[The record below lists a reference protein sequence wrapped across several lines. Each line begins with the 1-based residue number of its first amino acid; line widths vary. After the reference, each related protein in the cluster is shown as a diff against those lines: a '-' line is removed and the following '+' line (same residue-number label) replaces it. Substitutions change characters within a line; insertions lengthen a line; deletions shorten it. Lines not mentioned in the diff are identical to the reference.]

1 MGKLIKIGLTGCIG
15 MGKSTTLKI
24 FEDEGVLT
32 WSADEAVSRLYAKD
46 GKAVLKVQALTPE
59 SVVNNSVSRENLR
72 EQVKNRPEIL
82 LSLELIVNPL
92 IKTDR
97 ENFLRSNSQKKAV
110 VLDLPL
116 LFENKMELEFDIIVV
131 VSAPARVQK
140 ERVLSRNTMDIKLLN
155 IIKSKQI
162 SDEEKKSRADFV
174 FETTSIERTK
184 KDVKEFLKE
193 VGISNA
199 RNCNGHGNYRTRS
212 LPGS

>member
-15 MGKSTTLKI
+15 MGKSTTLKM
-24 FEDEGVLT
+24 FEDEGILT
-32 WSADEAVSRLYAKD
+32 WSADEAVSRIYEKD
-46 GKAVLKVQALTPE
+46 GEVVLKVQSLTPE
-59 SVVNNSVSRENLR
+59 SIVNNSVSRENLR
-72 EQVKNRPEIL
+72 EQVKKRPEIL

-97 ENFLRSNSQKKAV
+97 ENLLRSNSQEKAV

-116 LFENKMELEFDIIVV
+116 LFENKMESDFDKIVV
-131 VSAPARVQK
+131 VSASARVQK

-162 SDEEKKSRADFV
+162 SDKEKRSRADFI

-184 KDVKEFLKE
+184 EDVKKFLKE

-199 RNCNGHGNYRTRS
+199 
-212 LPGS
+212 

>member
-15 MGKSTTLKI
+15 MGKSTTLKM

-59 SVVNNSVSRENLR
+59 SVVNNSVSREKLR

-140 ERVLSRNTMDIKLLN
+140 ERVLSRNTMDTKLLN

-199 RNCNGHGNYRTRS
+199 
-212 LPGS
+212 

>member
-15 MGKSTTLKI
+15 MGKSTTLKM
-24 FEDEGVLT
+24 FEDEGILT
-32 WSADEAVSRLYAKD
+32 WSADEAVSRLYEKD
-46 GKAVLKVQALTPE
+46 GEAVLKVQSLTPE
-59 SVVNNSVSRENLR
+59 SIVNNSVSRENLR
-72 EQVKNRPEIL
+72 EQVKKRPEIL

-97 ENFLRSNSQKKAV
+97 ENFLRSNSQEKAV

-116 LFENKMELEFDIIVV
+116 LFENKMESDFDKIVV
-131 VSAPARVQK
+131 VSASARVQK

-162 SDEEKKSRADFV
+162 SDKEKRSRADFI
-174 FETTSIERTK
+174 FETSSIERTK
-184 KDVKEFLKE
+184 EDVKKFLKE

-199 RNCNGHGNYRTRS
+199 
-212 LPGS
+212 

>member
-15 MGKSTTLKI
+15 MGKSTTLKM
-24 FEDEGVLT
+24 FEDEGILT

-46 GKAVLKVQALTPE
+46 GEAVLKVQSLTPQ
-59 SVVNNSVSRENLR
+59 SIVNNSVSRENLR
-72 EQVKNRPEIL
+72 EQVKKRPEIL

-97 ENFLRSNSQKKAV
+97 ENFLRSNSQEKAV

-116 LFENKMELEFDIIVV
+116 LFENKMESDFDKIVV
-131 VSAPARVQK
+131 VSASARVQK

-162 SDEEKKSRADFV
+162 SDKEKRSRADFI

-184 KDVKEFLKE
+184 EDVKKFLKE

-199 RNCNGHGNYRTRS
+199 
-212 LPGS
+212 

>member
-1 MGKLIKIGLTGCIG
+1 MEKLIKIGLTGCIG
-15 MGKSTTLKI
+15 MGKSTTLKM

-92 IKTDR
+92 IKADR

-199 RNCNGHGNYRTRS
+199 
-212 LPGS
+212 

>member
-15 MGKSTTLKI
+15 MGKSTTLKM

-32 WSADEAVSRLYAKD
+32 WSADEAVNRLYAKD

-199 RNCNGHGNYRTRS
+199 
-212 LPGS
+212 

>member
-15 MGKSTTLKI
+15 MGKSTTLKM
-24 FEDEGVLT
+24 FEDEGILT

-46 GKAVLKVQALTPE
+46 GEAVLKVQSLTPE
-59 SVVNNSVSRENLR
+59 SIVNNSVSRENLR
-72 EQVKNRPEIL
+72 EQVKKRPEIL

-97 ENFLRSNSQKKAV
+97 EIFLRSNSQEKAV

-116 LFENKMELEFDIIVV
+116 LFENKMESDFDKIVV
-131 VSAPARVQK
+131 VSASARVQK

-162 SDEEKKSRADFV
+162 SDKEKRSRADFI

-184 KDVKEFLKE
+184 EDVKKFLKE

-199 RNCNGHGNYRTRS
+199 
-212 LPGS
+212 

>member
-15 MGKSTTLKI
+15 MGKSTTLKM

-59 SVVNNSVSRENLR
+59 SVVNKSVSRENLR

-199 RNCNGHGNYRTRS
+199 
-212 LPGS
+212 

>member
-15 MGKSTTLKI
+15 MGKSTTLKM

-184 KDVKEFLKE
+184 KDIKEFLKE

-199 RNCNGHGNYRTRS
+199 
-212 LPGS
+212 

>member
-1 MGKLIKIGLTGCIG
+1 MEKLIKIGLTGCIG
-15 MGKSTTLKI
+15 MGKSTTLKM

-116 LFENKMELEFDIIVV
+116 LFENKMEFEFDIIVV

-140 ERVLSRNTMDIKLLN
+140 ERVLSRNTMDTKLLN

-199 RNCNGHGNYRTRS
+199 
-212 LPGS
+212 

>member
-15 MGKSTTLKI
+15 MGKSTTLKM
-24 FEDEGVLT
+24 FEDEGILT
-32 WSADEAVSRLYAKD
+32 WSADEAVSRLYEKD
-46 GKAVLKVQALTPE
+46 GEAVLKVQSLTPE
-59 SVVNNSVSRENLR
+59 SIVNNSVSRENLR
-72 EQVKNRPEIL
+72 EQVKKRPEIL

-97 ENFLRSNSQKKAV
+97 ENFLRSNSQEKAV

-116 LFENKMELEFDIIVV
+116 LFEHKMESDFDKIVV
-131 VSAPARVQK
+131 VSASARVQK

-162 SDEEKKSRADFV
+162 SDKEKRSRADFI

-184 KDVKEFLKE
+184 EDVKKFLKE

-199 RNCNGHGNYRTRS
+199 
-212 LPGS
+212 

>member
-15 MGKSTTLKI
+15 MGKSTTLKM

-116 LFENKMELEFDIIVV
+116 LFENKMELEFDKIVV

-199 RNCNGHGNYRTRS
+199 
-212 LPGS
+212 

>member
-15 MGKSTTLKI
+15 MGKSTTLKM

-59 SVVNNSVSRENLR
+59 SVVNNSVSREKLR

-116 LFENKMELEFDIIVV
+116 LCENKMELEFDIIVV

-199 RNCNGHGNYRTRS
+199 
-212 LPGS
+212 

>member
-15 MGKSTTLKI
+15 MGKSTTLKM

-116 LFENKMELEFDIIVV
+116 LFENKMELEFDKIVV
-131 VSAPARVQK
+131 VSAPARVQE

-199 RNCNGHGNYRTRS
+199 
-212 LPGS
+212 

>member
-15 MGKSTTLKI
+15 MGKSTTLKM

-92 IKTDR
+92 IKADR

-131 VSAPARVQK
+131 VSASARVQK

-199 RNCNGHGNYRTRS
+199 
-212 LPGS
+212 

>member
-1 MGKLIKIGLTGCIG
+1 MEKLIKIGLTGCIG
-15 MGKSTTLKI
+15 MGKSTTLKM

-140 ERVLSRNTMDIKLLN
+140 ERVLSRNTMDTKLLN

-199 RNCNGHGNYRTRS
+199 
-212 LPGS
+212 

>member
-1 MGKLIKIGLTGCIG
+1 MEKLIKIGLTGCIG
-15 MGKSTTLKI
+15 MGKSTTLKM

-59 SVVNNSVSRENLR
+59 SVVNNSVSREKLR

-131 VSAPARVQK
+131 VSASARVQK

-199 RNCNGHGNYRTRS
+199 
-212 LPGS
+212 

>member
-1 MGKLIKIGLTGCIG
+1 MEKLIKIGLTGCIG
-15 MGKSTTLKI
+15 MGKSTTLKM

-199 RNCNGHGNYRTRS
+199 
-212 LPGS
+212 

>member
-15 MGKSTTLKI
+15 MGKSTTLKM

-131 VSAPARVQK
+131 VSASARVQK

-199 RNCNGHGNYRTRS
+199 
-212 LPGS
+212 

>member
-15 MGKSTTLKI
+15 MGKSTTLKM

-59 SVVNNSVSRENLR
+59 SVVNNSVSREKLR

-92 IKTDR
+92 IKADR

-199 RNCNGHGNYRTRS
+199 
-212 LPGS
+212 

>member
-199 RNCNGHGNYRTRS
+199 
-212 LPGS
+212 

>member
-1 MGKLIKIGLTGCIG
+1 
-15 MGKSTTLKI
+15 MGKSTTLKM

-59 SVVNNSVSRENLR
+59 SVVNNSVSREKLR

-199 RNCNGHGNYRTRS
+199 
-212 LPGS
+212 

>member
-15 MGKSTTLKI
+15 MGKSTTLKM

-92 IKTDR
+92 IKADR

-199 RNCNGHGNYRTRS
+199 
-212 LPGS
+212 